1 MAINT
6 EYQGMANNE
15 GAMGHAKKAV
25 EEARAFKDA
34 VASQANSFSSSIDL
48 RGRVERNPIGMVL
61 AAAGIGY
68 VLGGGLFSP
77 LTGRLV
83 RYGLRLAVIPLVKSQ
98 LSGIMGS
105 GAQPGEGSAGSTF

>member
-6 EYQGMANNE
+6 GYQGAGEE

-34 VASQANSFSSSIDL
+34 VSGHATNFSQSIDL
-48 RGRVERNPIGMVL
+48 RGRVQKNPIAMVA
-61 AAAGIGY
+61 AAAGIGD

-77 LTGRLV
+77 MTARLV
-83 RYGLRLAVIPLVKSQ
+83 RYGIRLAIIPLVKSQ
-98 LSGIMGS
+98 LAGIVG
-105 GAQPGEGSAGSTF
+105 GADSPAGEGSAGSTF